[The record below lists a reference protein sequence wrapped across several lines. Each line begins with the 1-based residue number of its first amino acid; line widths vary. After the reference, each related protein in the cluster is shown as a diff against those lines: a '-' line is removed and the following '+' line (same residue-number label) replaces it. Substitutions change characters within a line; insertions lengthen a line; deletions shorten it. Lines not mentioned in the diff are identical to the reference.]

1 MAPRGLHV
9 HVQVLWLV
17 YQEFPDVIGTVREA
31 NEKFRN
37 FDDDARY
44 AGVTQDADDLFGGG
58 DDDFLF
64 AKVQR
69 DVVDVAL
76 TSSLEQVGVPVA
88 FLQLHWSLVA
98 LVVMERETRVLE
110 MMLMMGLKDSAYW

>member
-1 MAPRGLHV
+1 
-9 HVQVLWLV
+9 VLWLV
-17 YQEFPDVIGTVREA
+17 YHEFPDVLGTVREA

-44 AGVTQDADDLFGGG
+44 ATTPDADDLFGGG
-58 DDDFLF
+58 DDDVLF
-64 AKVQR
+64 SKVQR

-76 TSSLEQVGVPVA
+76 NSYLEQMGVPVA
-88 FLQLHWSLVA
+88 FLQLHWSLVT

-110 MMLMMGLKDSAYW
+110 MMLMMGLKEPAYW

>member
-1 MAPRGLHV
+1 M
-9 HVQVLWLV
+9 LWLV
-17 YQEFPDVIGTVREA
+17 YQEFPDILGTVREA

-37 FDDDARY
+37 FDDDELY
-44 AGVTQDADDLFGGG
+44 AGVGEDADDLFAGG
-58 DDDFLF
+58 DDDVLF

-76 TSSLEQVGVPVA
+76 NSYLEQIGVPVA
-88 FLQLHWSLVA
+88 FLQLQWSLIT

-110 MMLMMGLKDSAYW
+110 MMLMMGLKDAAYW